1 MNTDTHND
9 AILVERC
16 QRGELNA
23 MDELFA
29 RYEHKAFLYSLRM
42 TKHTDE
48 ASDVVAE
55 GFIRI
60 HRAICRFQSNA
71 TFSTWMFKILKN
83 CFLDM
88 RKKRRVNVVASLD
101 EAFESADGFRT
112 FQPIDESESAHEM
125 VNKQEFS
132 ATVML
137 AIDKLPSH
145 QGDLLLMY
153 YSENLTY
160 EAISLRLDIPAG
172 TIKSRLH
179 RAKSNLKAVIQGNS
193 AFESLAIAA

>member
-1 MNTDTHND
+1 MNIETYSD

-23 MDELFA
+23 MDELFT
-29 RYEHKAFLYSLRM
+29 RYEKKAFLYSLRM
-42 TKHTDE
+42 TNQLDD

-60 HRAICRFQSNA
+60 HRAIGRFQSNA

-88 RKKRRVNVVASLD
+88 KKKRRVNVVASLD
-101 EAFESADGFRT
+101 ESYESESGLST
-112 FQPIDESESAHEM
+112 FQPIDESESAHEL
-125 VNKQEFS
+125 VTKQEFS
-132 ATVML
+132 AKVMT
-137 AIDKLPSH
+137 AVDRLPSN
-145 QGDLLLMY
+145 QRELLLMY
-153 YSENLTY
+153 YSEQLTY
-160 EAISLRLDIPAG
+160 EAMSKVLATPAG

-179 RAKSNLKAVIQGNS
+179 RAKRNLQTVIQGS
-193 AFESLAIAA
+193 SEHSMLIA

>member
-1 MNTDTHND
+1 MNTETHSD

-88 RKKRRVNVVASLD
+88 KKKRRVNVVASLD
-101 EAFESADGFRT
+101 ESYESLNGLRT
-112 FQPIDESESAHEM
+112 IQPIDDSESAHEM
-125 VNKQEFS
+125 VTKQEFS
-132 ATVML
+132 AKVMT
-137 AIDKLPSH
+137 AVDRLPSN
-145 QGDLLLMY
+145 QRDLLLMY
-153 YSENLTY
+153 YSEQLTY
-160 EAISLRLDIPAG
+160 EAMSKILATPAG

-179 RAKSNLKAVIQGNS
+179 RAKRNLQQVIVGS
-193 AFESLAIAA
+193 SELSMLIA